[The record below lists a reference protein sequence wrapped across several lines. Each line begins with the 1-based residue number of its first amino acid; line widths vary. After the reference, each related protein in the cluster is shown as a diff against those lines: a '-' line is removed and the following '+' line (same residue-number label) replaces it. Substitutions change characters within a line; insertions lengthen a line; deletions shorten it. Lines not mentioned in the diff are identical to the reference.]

1 MLRET
6 LESVESARNANLA
19 EVFIVNDGSTD
30 PATCTYFKELAHS
43 PYTVIH
49 QPNRGLGPARN
60 AGIDAAQGEFILP
73 LDSDNYIRKCYLST
87 GVKLLLE
94 QPDVGV
100 VYGDAEYFGER
111 SGRWHVADFDLR
123 QMVESNYIDACALYR
138 KSVWASVNGYDE
150 KMPWMGSEDWDFW
163 LRIAIRGLRFEHL
176 DEIAFDYRVRRGS
189 MVEGAR
195 LHGFE
200 IRRHI
205 FEKPEN
211 RVLNLL
217 FEQANEAA
225 RLTERIRQIE
235 SSRDYRFGRLLV
247 DPIRRIKRLL
257 IRWFELNP
265 LNGFLRHPERIE
277 PRLAR

>member
-19 EVFIVNDGSTD
+19 EVIIVNDGSTD
-30 PATCTYFKELAHS
+30 PATCAYLEELAHS

-73 LDSDNYIRKCYLST
+73 LDSDNCIRKCYLSS
-87 GVKLLLE
+87 GVKLLRE

-123 QMVESNYIDACALYR
+123 QMVETNYIDACALYR
-138 KSVWASVNGYDE
+138 KSVWATVNGYDE

-163 LRIAIRGLRFEHL
+163 MRIALRGFRFKHL

-189 MVEGAR
+189 MVEGTR
-195 LHGFE
+195 LHVLE
-200 IRRHI
+200 IRRHV

-217 FEQANEAA
+217 YEQANEAA
-225 RLTERIRQIE
+225 RLTDRISQIE
-235 SSRDYRFGRLLV
+235 SSRDYRFGHLLV
-247 DPIRRIKRLL
+247 DPIRRIKWLL
-257 IRWFELNP
+257 IRWFGSNP
-265 LNGFLRHPERIE
+265 LNGLLSHPGRIE